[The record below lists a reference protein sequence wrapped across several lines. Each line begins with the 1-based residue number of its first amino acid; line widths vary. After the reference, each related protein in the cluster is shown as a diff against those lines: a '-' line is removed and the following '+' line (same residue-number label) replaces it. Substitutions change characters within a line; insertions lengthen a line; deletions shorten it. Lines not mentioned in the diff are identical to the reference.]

1 MFYSGTQGELFID
14 GDKAGKV
21 RSWSFNSS
29 LGLLDATTLG
39 DTDATSTPGIRT
51 NTGSCQLYYY
61 APVDG
66 VANAN
71 DCSTLINKL
80 LKSKTAAPN
89 TEPGVAAEAEEV
101 TLKLA
106 ITEGGSSSG
115 VKYIQGKAY
124 LTSVAMTCAVGEV
137 LSAQVAFQANGLG
150 PRCRYERLYG
160 RRRRFA
166 D

>member
-14 GDKAGKV
+14 DDKASSKV

-29 LGLLDATTLG
+29 LGLLDTTTLG

-89 TEPGVAAEAEEV
+89 TEPGVAAEA
-101 TLKLA
+101 
-106 ITEGGSSSG
+106 GRSN
-115 VKYIQGKAY
+115 
-124 LTSVAMTCAVGEV
+124 
-137 LSAQVAFQANGLG
+137 AQIGHH
-150 PRCRYERLYG
+150 
-160 RRRRFA
+160 RRR
-166 D
+166 